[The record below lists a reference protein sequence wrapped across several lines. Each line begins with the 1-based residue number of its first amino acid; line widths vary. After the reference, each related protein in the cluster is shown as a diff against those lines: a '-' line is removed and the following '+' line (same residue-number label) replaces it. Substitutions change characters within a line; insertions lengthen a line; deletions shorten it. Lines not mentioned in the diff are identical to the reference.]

1 MNHKI
6 NACSHSK
13 CKIIKLTLSV
23 TTGPYLIFVKDLSLF
38 WRDFVYMTELTEYIC
53 QSRFKENHRTTI

>member
-6 NACSHSK
+6 NAYIHSK